1 MCLTLQVKLVLPGT
15 SLSLKNEVTTILVQ
29 LVEKRYD
36 IVRV

>member
-1 MCLTLQVKLVLPGT
+1 MCLTLQVKLVLTGT